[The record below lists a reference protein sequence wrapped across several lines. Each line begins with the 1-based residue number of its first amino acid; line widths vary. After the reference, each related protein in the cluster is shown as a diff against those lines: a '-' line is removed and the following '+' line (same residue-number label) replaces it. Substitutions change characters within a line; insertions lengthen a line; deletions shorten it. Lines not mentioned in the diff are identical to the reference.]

1 MFQRSA
7 TMCHSGA
14 QKCTRRRIAFVLP
27 FSYAESTNE
36 DNTNKDRRWMTMDGA
51 LFMLATGII
60 EGGLVLLIMWVF
72 TSPDREANRE
82 EEIRRQLS
90 ELEAKEEQLSRK
102 AA

>member
-1 MFQRSA
+1 
-7 TMCHSGA
+7 
-14 QKCTRRRIAFVLP
+14 
-27 FSYAESTNE
+27 
-36 DNTNKDRRWMTMDGA
+36 MDGA